1 MIIDHAALRDT
12 IEETPMSRPQTLLE
26 ISNDIVASA
35 IEILAMSQKLKKRE
49 HDEFV
54 RGTQKQRATIA
65 TALQLTEEQITD
77 LVFAGGGGGAP
88 GAEATTPKQ
97 PELWEYDTKAA
108 TTTDLT
114 RRRNLLQHRLEI
126 LDYLRSH

>member
-1 MIIDHAALRDT
+1 MQ
-12 IEETPMSRPQTLLE
+12 RPQTLQE
-26 ISNDIVASA
+26 ISDDIVASA

-65 TALQLTEEQITD
+65 TALHLTEEQITD
-77 LVFAGGGGGAP
+77 LVFARNGGGAL
-88 GAEATTPKQ
+88 GAEAAMTKQ
-97 PELWEYDTKAA
+97 AELWEYDTKTA

-114 RRRNLLQHRLEI
+114 RRRDLLRHRLEV

>member
-1 MIIDHAALRDT
+1 M
-12 IEETPMSRPQTLLE
+12 PRPQTLME

-54 RGTQKQRATIA
+54 RGSQKQRATIA
-65 TALQLTEEQITD
+65 TALHLTEEQISD
-77 LVFAGGGGGAP
+77 LVFAGNGAGP
-88 GAEATTPKQ
+88 LGAEIATPKQ
-97 PELWEYDTKAA
+97 AELWEYDTKAA
-108 TTTDLT
+108 TTADLT
-114 RRRNLLQHRLEI
+114 RRRDLLRHRLEV